1 MKRAFAVIGAGY
13 GDEGKG
19 LMTDFLCSQ
28 HLDKKPIVVRY
39 NGGAQ
44 AGHTVKTPSG
54 QKHVFSHFGS
64 GTLLGVGTYF
74 APEFILNPVV
84 FSNEFKD
91 ITDKM
96 QKNGIKGCKLGMSK
110 NCRVT
115 TIYDMCLNQA
125 IEMHRNGQR
134 HGSCGLGIFETITRH
149 KEIPLT
155 AEMIDTLSKEEFMD
169 ILVRIKQYC
178 IKRLESLGIPAPES
192 ITLTRKMHDEVF
204 WSLCLDL
211 ITYVEIN
218 DNFLEDYDTFI
229 FEGAQGLLLSER
241 HGIMP
246 HLTPSDPGCTNV
258 LDVCKKFNVTDI
270 ELCYTT
276 RVYTTRHGA
285 GPLVGE
291 SSWQSLGL
299 FEEAFRDE
307 TNVTN
312 EFQGSFR
319 YSPLDVESVSSAIM
333 GDAAIAASINP
344 KISLAT
350 TCVDQVKAL
359 QFVVSYL
366 PALNNVNDIVKPS
379 TLYVSRG
386 PTRETM
392 DIVEQP

>member
-1 MKRAFAVIGAGY
+1 
-13 GDEGKG
+13 
-19 LMTDFLCSQ
+19 
-28 HLDKKPIVVRY
+28 
-39 NGGAQ
+39 
-44 AGHTVKTPSG
+44 
-54 QKHVFSHFGS
+54 
-64 GTLLGVGTYF
+64 
-74 APEFILNPVV
+74 
-84 FSNEFKD
+84 
-91 ITDKM
+91 
-96 QKNGIKGCKLGMSK
+96 
-110 NCRVT
+110 
-115 TIYDMCLNQA
+115 
-125 IEMHRNGQR
+125 
-134 HGSCGLGIFETITRH
+134 
-149 KEIPLT
+149 
-155 AEMIDTLSKEEFMD
+155 
-169 ILVRIKQYC
+169 
-178 IKRLESLGIPAPES
+178 
-192 ITLTRKMHDEVF
+192 MHDEVF

-218 DNFLEDYDTFI
+218 DDFLEDYDTFI

-258 LDVCKKFNVTDI
+258 LDVCAKLNVTDI

-291 SSWQSLGL
+291 ASWQSLGL

-333 GDAAIAASINP
+333 GDAAIAAGINP

-366 PALNNVNDIVKPS
+366 PALNNLIDIVKPS